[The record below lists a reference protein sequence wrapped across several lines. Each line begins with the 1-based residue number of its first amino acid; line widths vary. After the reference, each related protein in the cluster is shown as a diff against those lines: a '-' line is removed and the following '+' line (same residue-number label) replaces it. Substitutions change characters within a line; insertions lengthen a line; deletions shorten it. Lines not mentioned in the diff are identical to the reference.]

1 VPILAQWILA
11 GLGWALTSALGRIMT
26 TLGLTFVMVEFV
38 ASDWLDIIAQ
48 MWGGV
53 PGFIIGMAGFYR
65 VDDVITII
73 VSAIAVKVGTG
84 LIKGLRK
91 NAAGAVGG
99 I

>member
-1 VPILAQWILA
+1 MPVIAQWILG
-11 GLGWALTSALGRIMT
+11 GLAWALTSALGRIMT

-38 ASDWLDIIAQ
+38 AADWLTTISQ

-53 PGFIIGMAGFYR
+53 PGFILGMAGFYR
-65 VDDVITII
+65 IDDVITII
-73 VSAIAVKVGTG
+73 VSAVAVKVGTG

-91 NAAGAVGG
+91 GAAASVGG